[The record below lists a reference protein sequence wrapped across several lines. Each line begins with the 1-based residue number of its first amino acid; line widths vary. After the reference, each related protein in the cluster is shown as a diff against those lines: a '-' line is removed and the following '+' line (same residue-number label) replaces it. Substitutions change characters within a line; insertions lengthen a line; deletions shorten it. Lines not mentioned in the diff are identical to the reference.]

1 MKELPP
7 ITSIDEIELKDEP
20 TKGYEDFEIINSSEG
35 EKTSIIA
42 GIYILLLIA
51 PPAEP
56 GSQ

>member
-20 TKGYEDFEIINSSEG
+20 TNGYEDSEIINSSEG

-42 GIYILLLIA
+42 GI
-51 PPAEP
+51 
-56 GSQ
+56 

>member
-20 TKGYEDFEIINSSEG
+20 TNGYEDFEIINSSEG

-42 GIYILLLIA
+42 GI
-51 PPAEP
+51 
-56 GSQ
+56 